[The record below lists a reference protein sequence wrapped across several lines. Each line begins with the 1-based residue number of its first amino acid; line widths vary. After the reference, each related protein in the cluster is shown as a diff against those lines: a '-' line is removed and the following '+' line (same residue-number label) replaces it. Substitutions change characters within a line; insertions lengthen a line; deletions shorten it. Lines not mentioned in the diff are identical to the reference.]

1 MGSAKIIP
9 SPQKYQSRILPT
21 TPIKHLLPT
30 PLTPRR
36 EWPRF
41 KMDESMSATP
51 IKEEDRTPD
60 EGGPSIFAGPADPA
74 TPMQGPSQPQVA
86 TVPHPMLTPICDRM
100 HEMEARLRELKQSA
114 PNAITQ
120 QQADA
125 CMQQLA
131 TRFSKCRQC
140 PRKLPGALT
149 SRFSTILL
157 RSRSRSTPL
166 REITPPTSA
175 KC

>member
-41 KMDESMSATP
+41 KIDESMSATP

-131 TRFSKCRQC
+131 NAFQQMQAMSAQI
-140 PRKLPGALT
+140 PRRGDEQ
-149 SRFSTILL
+149 I
-157 RSRSRSTPL
+157 
-166 REITPPTSA
+166 
-175 KC
+175 